1 MQRIRWA
8 LLVILFLVVAQK
20 TVAQDDQDKYI
31 TRLRI
36 SQAVAGMETSSM
48 SAGSF
53 FLYGQG
59 QIDNRD
65 YPAAAHFFKDVL
77 HKDPVNACANYQLA
91 ICVIRQNTP
100 VNGKSVQ
107 DYLAKALA
115 VYPILKERFAR
126 DSGST
131 GVEAIATGLQS
142 GEKTILAKEQAGSH
156 RTVEYSPAIV
166 RPLVALRQ
174 GDCSF
179 ATDRSSLFDFKSN
192 PGKKFDDFRDPA
204 RFFAGE

>member
-20 TVAQDDQDKYI
+20 TVAQDDLDKYI

-65 YPAAAHFFKDVL
+65 YPAAAHFFKDV
-77 HKDPVNACANYQLA
+77 
-91 ICVIRQNTP
+91 
-100 VNGKSVQ
+100 
-107 DYLAKALA
+107 
-115 VYPILKERFAR
+115 
-126 DSGST
+126 
-131 GVEAIATGLQS
+131 
-142 GEKTILAKEQAGSH
+142 
-156 RTVEYSPAIV
+156 
-166 RPLVALRQ
+166 
-174 GDCSF
+174 
-179 ATDRSSLFDFKSN
+179 
-192 PGKKFDDFRDPA
+192 
-204 RFFAGE
+204 